1 MTTRPSGGL
10 RTGKEIETVITIA
23 VPLMGGRFSDHF
35 GGADAFAL
43 YSVNEDHHTVDG
55 RRVVAPPEH
64 GRGVY
69 PMWLRQLGAT
79 VVMAGGMGP
88 RASGMFAQ
96 HGIQVVLGV
105 QGDDPDVLVR
115 SFLDGTLAATG
126 EECHEHGYHDCG
138 RHSPQGGGCGG
149 HHQDD

>member
-1 MTTRPSGGL
+1 
-10 RTGKEIETVITIA
+10 VITIA
-23 VPLMGGRFSDHF
+23 VPLMRGSFSDHF

-43 YSVNEDHHTVDG
+43 YRVDEARRTVDG
-55 RRVVAPPEH
+55 REVLAPPEH

-79 VVMAGGMGP
+79 VVLAGGMGP
-88 RASGMFAQ
+88 RASGMFTQ

-105 QGDDPDVLVR
+105 EGNDPDVVVR
-115 SFLDGTLAATG
+115 SYLDGTLVATG
-126 EECHEHGYHDCG
+126 EPCHDHSFHDCG
-138 RHSPQGGGCGG
+138 HHSPREGGCGG

>member
-1 MTTRPSGGL
+1 
-10 RTGKEIETVITIA
+10 
-23 VPLMGGRFSDHF
+23 MGDSFSDHF

-43 YSVNEDHHTVDG
+43 YNVDDDQRTIEG
-55 RRVVAPPEH
+55 RQVLSPPEH

-79 VVMAGGMGP
+79 VVLAGGMGP

-105 QGDDPDVLVR
+105 QGSDPDTLVR
-115 SFLDGTLAATG
+115 SYLDGTLVASG
-126 EECHEHGYHDCG
+126 EPCHDHGFHDCG
-138 RHSPQGGGCGG
+138 HHAPREGGCGD